1 MTALKPVAEEPA
13 LTARLPGPA
22 AGWSGPQRLAFSTAD
37 PLRAREFLD
46 DTYGG
51 RLLVA
56 SACNGG
62 MALAVSHVDAGS
74 FALSDLTLAADLT
87 FTVTGRDAVVISTV
101 IEGTA
106 EADRAEGTERYRPGD
121 VLIGNFPQAEYVGRT
136 HNLRRQAL
144 ILPVSLLYAVAGT
157 EPTPSG
163 PMRFLSLHPVGAA
176 ARAQWRNTS
185 QYAGSVL
192 ANPDAAA
199 SRLIIPSTARLLAA
213 TALAVFPNTALTDPV
228 AQDRRDASS
237 ATLRRAIAFIHE
249 HAEEDISVVDI
260 AAAARVST
268 RAVQLAF
275 RRHCDTTPLAY
286 LRRVRLA
293 RAHYELLAADPER
306 ESVTSVAYRWG
317 FSSPSRFAA
326 AYSQAFGVLP
336 SHTLRQRLAAGGQGP
351 GGDLRLTG
359 EQRSPPAVWRRVS
372 RAGADP
378 G

>member
-1 MTALKPVAEEPA
+1 MTALKAAATEPA
-13 LTARLPGPA
+13 PA
-22 AGWSGPQRLAFSTAD
+22 ARFLATASGWSGPQRLAFSTAD

-56 SACNGG
+56 NAGDGG
-62 MALAVSHVDAGS
+62 MALAVSHVDTGS
-74 FALSDLTLAADLT
+74 FALSDLTLAADVT
-87 FTVTGRDAVVISTV
+87 FAVTGRDAVVISTV

-106 EADRAEGTERYRPGD
+106 EANRAEGTERYQPGD
-121 VLIGNFPQAEYVGRT
+121 VLIGNFPQADYACRT

-176 ARAQWRNTS
+176 ARAQWQNTS
-185 QYAGSVL
+185 RYAGSVL

-228 AQDRRDASS
+228 AHDRRDASS

-249 HAEEDISVVDI
+249 HAEEDISVVAI
-260 AAAARVST
+260 AAAARVSP

-306 ESVTSVAYRWG
+306 ESVTAVAYRWG

-336 SHTLRQRLAAGGQGP
+336 SHTLRHR
-351 GGDLRLTG
+351 
-359 EQRSPPAVWRRVS
+359 
-372 RAGADP
+372 
-378 G
+378 